1 MLKKTFFKSF
11 PVTIIASGHYPKEY
25 DFDIEET
32 FGVTWT
38 GEAIK
43 VGGSWYNLHYSA
55 DKKRLLIH
63 TRQLSTSVSNKL
75 IEALSREIKDFL
87 KDGGNREDL

>member
-1 MLKKTFFKSF
+1 MKRLSLKSF

-25 DFDIEET
+25 DFDIEKI
-32 FGVTWT
+32 FDVTWT
-38 GEAIK
+38 GETIK
-43 VGGSWYNLHYSA
+43 VDRSWYNLHYSA

-75 IEALSREIKDFL
+75 IEALSREVKDFL